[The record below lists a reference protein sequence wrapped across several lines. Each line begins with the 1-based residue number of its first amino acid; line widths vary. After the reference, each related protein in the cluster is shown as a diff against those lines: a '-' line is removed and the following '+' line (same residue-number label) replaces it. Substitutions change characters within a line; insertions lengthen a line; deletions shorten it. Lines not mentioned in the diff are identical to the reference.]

1 VIAYRQIGE
10 RCIPARHQAAL
21 LRDYARSQDV
31 DDAVILRDTGLA
43 DHGLADRELA
53 DHKRADHALADHELT
68 RLELTR
74 LELADHELAGNKL
87 LAPDLLV
94 TPQQCLQLLANVMRA
109 LDSAD
114 TSFMLGQQMLPGHYG
129 ALSHALLQ
137 AHNLRQALDILCA
150 GHARLCPL
158 LTPRWRTEGGLAV
171 LYWTD
176 SFGAPSQLP
185 ALVEMHMT
193 AVTAMCRWLAGERLP
208 WRFCINRSAPAH
220 VEQHEAHLGSD
231 LRFNCHLD
239 AMLIDPAWLDRPW
252 PRGNALAAAAAWRG
266 VAAEGAPLVPSL
278 LAALYDYLLDNIRL
292 GPTLEGSAAAFGVSS
307 ATFKRHLAR
316 HGSHFQAELDQ
327 VRAHVAM
334 QLFQMRGYDNE
345 AVAQYLGFHDATN
358 FRRSF
363 KRWTGLVP
371 SLLRDALLR

>member
-1 VIAYRQIGE
+1 MIAYRQGGDSF
-10 RCIPARHQAAL
+10 IPARHQPAL
-21 LRDYARSQDV
+21 LLDYARSQDL
-31 DDAVILRDTGLA
+31 DGEQLLRGTGLA
-43 DHGLADRELA
+43 HGDPPAAADR
-53 DHKRADHALADHELT
+53 
-68 RLELTR
+68 
-74 LELADHELAGNKL
+74 
-87 LAPDLLV
+87 V
-94 TPQQCLQLLANVMRA
+94 TPNQYLQLLSNVMRA

-114 TSFMLGQQMLPGHYG
+114 TSFLLGQQLLPGHYG
-129 ALSHALLQ
+129 ASSHALLQ
-137 AHNLRQALDILCA
+137 AHTLRQALDLLCA

-158 LTPRWRTEGGLAV
+158 LTPRWREEGGLAV

-176 SFGAPSQLP
+176 SFGVPSQLP
-185 ALVEMHMT
+185 ALVEMHLT
-193 AVTAMCRWLAGERLP
+193 AVTSMCRWLGGERLP
-208 WRFCINRSAPAH
+208 WRYCINRSAPAH
-220 VEQHEAHLGSD
+220 VEQHQAHLGSD

-252 PRGNALAAAAAWRG
+252 PRGNALAAQAAWQG
-266 VAAEGAPLVPSL
+266 ADPAEFVPGL
-278 LAALYDYLLDNIRL
+278 LAALYDYLLANIRL
-292 GPTLEGSAAAFGVSS
+292 GPTLEGSAAAFGVSP

-363 KRWTGLVP
+363 KRWTGLAP
-371 SLLRDALLR
+371 SLLRSALLRG

>member
-1 VIAYRQIGE
+1 MIAYRQIGE
-10 RCIPARHQAAL
+10 ACIPARHQPAL
-21 LRDYARSQDV
+21 LLDYARSQDL
-31 DDAVILRDTGLA
+31 DSAQLLRDTGLI
-43 DHGLADRELA
+43 
-53 DHKRADHALADHELT
+53 KHALA
-68 RLELTR
+68 
-74 LELADHELAGNKL
+74 
-87 LAPDLLV
+87 APDLLL
-94 TPQQCLQLLANVMRA
+94 TPHQHLQLLANVMRA

-114 TSFMLGQQMLPGHYG
+114 TSFLLGQQMLPGHYG

-137 AHNLRQALDILCA
+137 AQNLRQALDILCA

-158 LTPRWRTEGGLAV
+158 LTPRWREENGLTV

-193 AVTAMCRWLAGERLP
+193 AVTAMCRWLGGERLP
-208 WRFCINRSAPAH
+208 WRYCMNRSAPAH
-220 VEQHEAHLGSD
+220 VEQHQAHLGAD

-239 AMLIDPAWLDRPW
+239 AMLIDPACLDRTW
-252 PRGNALAAAAAWRG
+252 PRGNALAASHALAG
-266 VAAEGAPLVPSL
+266 VAAEGAPLVPGL
-278 LAALYDYLLDNIRL
+278 LAALYDYLLENIRL
-292 GPTLEGSAAAFGVSS
+292 GPTLERSAAAFGVSP
-307 ATFKRHLAR
+307 ATLKRHLAR

-371 SLLRDALLR
+371 SLLRDALLRS

>member
-10 RCIPARHQAAL
+10 PSIPVRHQAAL
-21 LRDYARSQDV
+21 LDYARHQEV
-31 DDAVILRDTGLA
+31 AHAVLLRDTGLT
-43 DHGLADRELA
+43 DRDLA
-53 DHKRADHALADHELT
+53 
-68 RLELTR
+68 
-74 LELADHELAGNKL
+74 
-87 LAPDLLV
+87 APDMLL
-94 TPQQCLQLLANVMRA
+94 TPHQALQLLANVMRV

-114 TSFMLGQQMLPGHYG
+114 TSFLLGQQMLPGHGG

-137 AHNLRQALDILCA
+137 AQNLRQALDILCA

-158 LTPRWRTEGGLAV
+158 LTPRWREEGGLAV

-185 ALVEMHMT
+185 PLVEMHMT
-193 AVTAMCRWLAGERLP
+193 AVTAMCRWLGGERLP
-208 WRFCINRSAPAH
+208 WRYCLNRSAPAH
-220 VEQHEAHLGSD
+220 VEQHEAHLGGE

-252 PRGNALAAAAAWRG
+252 PRGNAMAAANALAG

-278 LAALYDYLLDNIRL
+278 LTALYDYLLDNIRL
-292 GPTLEGSAAAFGVSS
+292 APTLEGSAAAFGVSP
-307 ATFKRHLAR
+307 ATLKRHLAR

-371 SLLRDALLR
+371 SLLRDALLRS